1 MKKIYALLLFVCF
14 AATAQQ
20 ENYSSVSKFLDET
33 SYYQINMDATNMAL
47 FKSGM
52 GESVAFYP
60 SEIINLK
67 SSEKI
72 KGLAVESIFIVRSS
86 GMSSQTAKEVAW
98 IGMEEVDDM
107 ILWFESYVIPNLK
120 GSTDKDKSVTYLF
133 NSKEVM
139 IKFEIN
145 NRSQMLSIILN
156 NSYFKD
162 KYFWTE
168 TKVKNI
174 PEVLEVL
181 KFLKSK

>member
-107 ILWFESYVIPNLK
+107 ILWFESYVIPNLNGK
-120 GSTDKDKSVTYLF
+120 NVNNYNKCIKVYAIFINIQSAISSFFFTLF
-133 NSKEVM
+133 K
-139 IKFEIN
+139 
-145 NRSQMLSIILN
+145 
-156 NSYFKD
+156 
-162 KYFWTE
+162 
-168 TKVKNI
+168 
-174 PEVLEVL
+174 
-181 KFLKSK
+181 